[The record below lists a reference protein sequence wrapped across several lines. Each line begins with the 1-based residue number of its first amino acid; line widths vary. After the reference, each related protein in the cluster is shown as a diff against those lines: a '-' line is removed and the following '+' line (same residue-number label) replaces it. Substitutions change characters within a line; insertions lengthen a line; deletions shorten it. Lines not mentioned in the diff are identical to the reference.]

1 VGLVSLL
8 QAAVLGVVQGLTE
21 FLPISSTGHLILVSR
36 LLGWQDQ
43 GLGFDM
49 AVHVGSLLAVI
60 AYLWSDIVQLTTACA
75 RSLAGRGGD
84 SGAEGSRLGWQLAV
98 ATLPVLVGGLLAA
111 DLVAGAARNVQLIAT
126 TSIVFGLLLGW
137 SDRLAERLH
146 ATGEIGWGAAVG
158 VGLAQALALIPGTS
172 RSGAT
177 ITAGRAMGFSR
188 ELAARFSFL
197 LAVPVGLLVA
207 AKQVLDSLSGEPS
220 GAGWAALAVGFAVSA
235 ASSFLAI
242 HGLLAWLRRRSLRI
256 FVLYRVFLGL
266 ALLGLNAG

>member
-1 VGLVSLL
+1 MSLL
-8 QAAVLGVVQGLTE
+8 QAAVLGLVQGLTE
-21 FLPISSTGHLILVSR
+21 FLPISSTAHLILASR
-36 LLGWQDQ
+36 FLGWQDQ

-60 AYLWSDIVQLTTACA
+60 FYLRKDIVELTAACA
-75 RSLAGRGGD
+75 RSLRSRAGER
-84 SGAEGSRLGWQLAV
+84 SVEGSRLGWQLAV
-98 ATLPVLVGGLLAA
+98 ATVPVLVAGLLAA
-111 DLVAGAARNVQLIAT
+111 DLVGGVARNVELIAT

-137 SDRLAERLH
+137 SDRLAERLQS
-146 ATGEIGWGAAVG
+146 TREIGWGAALG
-158 VGLAQALALIPGTS
+158 IGLAQALALIPGTS

-207 AKQVLDSLSGEPS
+207 AKQVLDGLSGEPS
-220 GAGWAALAVGFAVSA
+220 GAGWAALVVGFAVSA
-235 ASSFLAI
+235 GSSFLAI

-266 ALLGLNAG
+266 ALLGLHAG

>member
-1 VGLVSLL
+1 MDIDLWFAGI
-8 QAAVLGVVQGLTE
+8 LGVVQGLTE
-21 FLPISSTGHLILVSR
+21 FLPISSTAHLILASR
-36 LLGWQDQ
+36 FLGWQDQ

-60 AYLWSDIVQLTTACA
+60 FYLRKDIVELTAACA
-75 RSLAGRGGD
+75 RSLRSRAGER
-84 SGAEGSRLGWQLAV
+84 SVEGSRLGWQLAV
-98 ATLPVLVGGLLAA
+98 ATVPVLVAGLLAA
-111 DLVAGAARNVQLIAT
+111 DLVGGVARNVELIAT

-137 SDRLAERLH
+137 SDRLAERLQS
-146 ATGEIGWGAAVG
+146 TREIGWGAALG
-158 VGLAQALALIPGTS
+158 IGLAQALALIPGTS

-207 AKQVLDSLSGEPS
+207 AKQVLDGLSGEPS
-220 GAGWAALAVGFAVSA
+220 GAGWAALVVGFAVSA
-235 ASSFLAI
+235 GSSFLAI

-266 ALLGLNAG
+266 ALLGLHAG